1 MTSLDLVAIAAVLL
15 IGVPH
20 GGLDGALARRLG
32 WSQTRLAWLQFH
44 LVYLSLAGA
53 ITWLWWL
60 WPGVSLAAFLIISA
74 WHFGRSDT
82 CDTGSHWLPL
92 LAHGGLVPIAI
103 PGLQEAAVEPV
114 FALLTDTDQAAK
126 LIDGIGL
133 MLLPWAILCLVYAG
147 SAWRQ
152 PQWRKPALSLLLF
165 ICLAYL
171 RPPLISF
178 ALYFCL
184 WHSREHTLRT
194 WRMLKSKEPGKP
206 QIEQRRSLIEASV
219 YSLMAWAVMIGFF
232 YYFQAP
238 ASTALVQLTFIG
250 LAALTVPHML
260 LVDFGTQLK
269 QRRLLP

>member
-1 MTSLDLVAIAAVLL
+1 MTSLDFVAIAAVLL

-32 WSQTRLAWLQFH
+32 WPQTKLAWLQFH
-44 LVYLSLAGA
+44 LGYIGLAA
-53 ITWLWWL
+53 LITWLWWL
-60 WPGVSLAAFLIISA
+60 WPGVSLGVFLLISA
-74 WHFGRSDT
+74 WHFGRSDI

-103 PGLQEAAVEPV
+103 PSLQGPTVEPV
-114 FALLTDTDQAAK
+114 FALLAGDSQAA
-126 LIDGIGL
+126 LLMDAIEL
-133 MLLPWAILCLVYAG
+133 MLLPWAILCLSYAG
-147 SAWRQ
+147 FAWRQ
-152 PQWRKPALSLLLF
+152 PQWRKPALSLLPL

-171 RPPLISF
+171 LPPLISF

-194 WRMLKSKEPGKP
+194 WRMLGSTESQESKA
-206 QIEQRRSLIEASV
+206 EQRRSLIEALI
-219 YSLMAWAVMIGFF
+219 YSIMAWSVMIGFF

-238 ASTALVQLTFIG
+238 APTALVQLTFIG